1 MSVPLASFPFRFALP
16 VSTAVS
22 PSTRTT
28 TFSVWIDS
36 MFGPSVASALSSMP
50 PPGFTKTKRVS
61 AVRSNNVLSLRT
73 TASISSR
80 SSLVS
85 ACSVAPVC
93 GLAGAVG
100 FGFVFGS
107 VWPLETKGIV
117 AARTANKRILLIRH
131 LLQCIHSWGL
141 GKKGDFVGRRSLYY
155 HEK

>member
-1 MSVPLASFPFRFALP
+1 MSVPLASLPFRFALP
-16 VSTAVS
+16 VRTAVS

-36 MFGPSVASALSSMP
+36 MSGPPSIESVLSSMP

-61 AVRSNNVLSLRT
+61 AVRSNNFLSLRT
-73 TASISSR
+73 TASINSR

-93 GLAGAVG
+93 RLAGAV
-100 FGFVFGS
+100 GFVFGS
-107 VWPLETKGIV
+107 VWPLESKGIV

-131 LLQCIHSWGL
+131 LLQCIHSGGL
-141 GKKGDFVGRRSLYY
+141 DKGDFVGRRSLYH